1 MLRAIFISELP
12 LASRGPR
19 GRKRRSKS
27 WTGIKFVFRSPN
39 RIGAVLFQ
47 KCVSSRGEWPSFLY
61 LTTDLLFVSSW
72 YEVDRSF
79 PINVIIG
86 ELLVQIGK
94 Y

>member
-1 MLRAIFISELP
+1 MLRAIFISEFP
-12 LASRGPR
+12 LASKGTR
-19 GRKRRSKS
+19 GRKRRNKL

-47 KCVSSRGEWPSFLY
+47 KCMSSRGEWPYFLY

-72 YEVDRSF
+72 HEVDRSF
-79 PINVIIG
+79 PIDVIIG
-86 ELLVQIGK
+86 ELLVQIGE